1 MSSAHKFYN
10 KTAANAPPPPPA
22 FVTSLSRSSQVDVVG
37 LAMDIGAEVLVSW
50 LSETR
55 PKEVLSIITS

>member
-10 KTAANAPPPPPA
+10 KTAANAPPPPA

-55 PKEVLSIITS
+55 PKEVLSIIAS